1 VCRQKS
7 RRRQLQTLFQWL
19 SMAGLV
25 PATKRMLPSG
35 GFLVG
40 GPWWAVV
47 APRRFKRQLEKESQI
62 NQGLRLYETLCR
74 KVYVEKT
81 SRMVLHGEVFS
92 KAAICLTSS
101 IHHLSLPSSG
111 RLRSTGQVGKRR
123 PPSLHV
129 ISIFL
134 QRVGRY
140 VQEAYNSTQH
150 KKDQL
155 RSQCRVYLMLLA

>member
-25 PATKRMLPSG
+25 PATTRMLPSG

-47 APRRFKRQLEKESQI
+47 APRRFKRELEKESQI
-62 NQGLRLYETLCR
+62 NQRPRLYETLCR

-81 SRMVLHGEVFS
+81 SRTVLYGEVFS
-92 KAAICLTSS
+92 KAAICLDFEHPPPVPS
-101 IHHLSLPSSG
+101 IIGAAKTHRPGWEATAPGSPRDIDFLTTVGMLGKHTTP
-111 RLRSTGQVGKRR
+111 RSTIKISSDRNVGF
-123 PPSLHV
+123 
-129 ISIFL
+129 I
-134 QRVGRY
+134 
-140 VQEAYNSTQH
+140 
-150 KKDQL
+150 
-155 RSQCRVYLMLLA
+155 